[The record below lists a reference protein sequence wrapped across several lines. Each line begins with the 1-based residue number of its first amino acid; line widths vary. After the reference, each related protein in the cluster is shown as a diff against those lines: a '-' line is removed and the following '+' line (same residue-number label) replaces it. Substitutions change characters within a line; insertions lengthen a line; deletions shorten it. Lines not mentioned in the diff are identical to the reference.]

1 MKSTISTIGEGG
13 VWYLLSR
20 KKVGKADVDATMQ
33 GKRMGRRIM
42 KGDPRD
48 NVHEVVVH
56 TCCGEAGKGRQR
68 SLRSRTEKE
77 KSVVDNSRYQVDPR
91 PLETLP

>member
-1 MKSTISTIGEGG
+1 
-13 VWYLLSR
+13 
-20 KKVGKADVDATMQ
+20 
-33 GKRMGRRIM
+33 MGRRIM
-42 KGDPRD
+42 KGDPRN

-56 TCCGEAGKGRQR
+56 TCCREAGKDRQR
-68 SLRSRTEKE
+68 SLGSRKE

>member
-1 MKSTISTIGEGG
+1 MKSTISTIGGGG

-20 KKVGKADVDATMQ
+20 KRAGKADVDATMQ
-33 GKRMGRRIM
+33 GERMGRRIM

-56 TCCGEAGKGRQR
+56 TCCREAGKGRQI
-68 SLRSRTEKE
+68 SLRSRENKR
-77 KSVVDNSRYQVDPR
+77 KRKISGG
-91 PLETLP
+91 